1 MDIYHCGLFGFKMD
15 FVCSSLFSFILQI
28 ICFQVRKYAYSP
40 KKMSYWVVNT
50 LSIHSIVDPCFL
62 SSLSVI
68 CFIYKQR
75 ERSEFGMPIL
85 HVIFQLLY
93 AHIIILKIMRNIPEG
108 DRRKSST
115 HFQSAQII
123 HLLRFHT
130 NELRY
135 TTVLAA
141 SLDGLSSKQTIPCL
155 YVYAHII
162 ALLSKLPQNYYWQV
176 SMKVN

>member
-40 KKMSYWVVNT
+40 KQMSYWVVNT
-50 LSIHSIVDPCFL
+50 LRTLSIVDPCYL

-75 ERSEFGMPIL
+75 ERSVFGMPIL
-85 HVIFQLLY
+85 HLFFQLLY
-93 AHIIILKIMRNIPEG
+93 AHIIILEIMRTIPEG
-108 DRRKSST
+108 NRRKST
-115 HFQSAQII
+115 HFHSAYII
-123 HLLRFHT
+123 HLLRFHI

-135 TTVLAA
+135 TTLLAA
-141 SLDGLSSKQTIPCL
+141 FPDGLSSQLQFRTYTCRCILQICYPHYHK
-155 YVYAHII
+155 II
-162 ALLSKLPQNYYWQV
+162 TGKYQ
-176 SMKVN
+176 